1 MPRSSCGVLPLLV
14 ALVALPGFLVAE
26 ETGPDPLKIPE
37 VAAALKE
44 MERASTEARIKEIGK
59 ATKKLE
65 PLVRKLA
72 TKDVKLAAEVQN
84 KIESLAKEASDL
96 EDSLKDHPTR
106 DPRKVLVGRWSAG
119 TRVIEIDG
127 SLNALWGGKGGIP
140 GTIKENPAA
149 KGTYLLA
156 WSNGENR
163 IIKVVGDKLNV
174 TDAKNANS
182 TIDYVK

>member
-1 MPRSSCGVLPLLV
+1 MPRLSRCVLPLLV
-14 ALVALPGFLVAE
+14 ALVALPNAVLAE
-26 ETGPDPLKIPE
+26 DAGPDPLKVPE

-65 PLVRKLA
+65 PVVRKLA
-72 TKDVKLAAEVQN
+72 TKDVKLAAEVQS

-96 EDSLKDHPTR
+96 EESLKDHPTK

-140 GTIKENPAA
+140 GTIKENPGA
-149 KGTYLLA
+149 KGTFLLTWA
-156 WSNGENR
+156 NGELR
-163 IIKVVGDKLNV
+163 ILKIVGDKLNV

-182 TIDYVK
+182 TIDYTK